1 MKAKHLILTLAAVAG
16 LSVACKPKDEPL
28 PAASIAINPSALTF
42 EKEGGSQ
49 TLTVAATRDWTV
61 SNDADWIAV
70 EPKSGKASN
79 DARTVTVKVLENNG
93 VDREASVK
101 FTIGL
106 DAKTLSV
113 KQAGKVAVVTGDGTK
128 ASPYSVA
135 KAVEVVSALAA
146 DTETEKPVYVKG
158 IISSIKSVETA
169 QFGNANYYIS
179 DDGSR
184 SGAQLY
190 IFQSY
195 YLGNVKFTAQD
206 QIKAGDEVIIYGKL
220 VNYKGNTPE
229 TVGKGSSCI
238 YSLNGK
244 VVEPADPNTAASK
257 TVKDFIAAAD
267 GSNYYRLKG
276 TVSKFNA
283 QYCSF
288 DLTDETGTIV
298 VWSVANKTDWVDKIK
313 DGGTVELA
321 GKYELYTNATTG
333 ETKHEVVNAVIFS
346 FTEAPVTP
354 AEKMSVGDATKAADG
369 KNVILE
375 NVLVYAKNK
384 SAVVVGDATGFIV
397 VYNKDG
403 VNANVGDKITVEG
416 AIGPYGGLKQ
426 VTSPKIT
433 AGTTGNALTYPAAKE
448 IASIND
454 YKPAATAPE
463 YVTLKGTLKVSGNYY
478 NIVVD
483 GADRQ
488 GSIQAPLDGAVPA
501 DLNGKPVVVT
511 GFFSGFAGTGDK
523 YVNIMMT
530 KIETTAGSFLSADKT
545 AITVEPTATSATF
558 NITSNVDWT
567 AKAETAGVTLDKTS
581 GNGNATVTAT
591 FPANTSTTADVVMT
605 ITLSGTG
612 VNPVTVTITQK
623 KVIAALTH
631 PLTTNIPEAD
641 FTVSK
646 ENSSYIDGK
655 VTVNGST
662 DQYFALKL
670 GTSKKSGKATVKLP
684 AGTKRIGFF
693 AVGWK
698 GSKVK
703 LTAAMGALGSQ
714 SRDNIRANVGAT
726 GNAPYKLVD
735 IFENPVGDSHY
746 FEIVFP
752 ADKLPNG
759 LPMDVEVEVSSS
771 PKTGTDARAIIFGI
785 NTYK

>member
-49 TLTVAATRDWTV
+49 TLTLTATRDWTV

-79 DARTVTVKVLENNG
+79 DARTVTVRVLENKG

-106 DAKTLSV
+106 DSKTLSV
-113 KQAGKVAVVTGDGTK
+113 KQAGAGSTEELLVYFNNFDKEAATRTYGTEGKYWPMLDQFEGWKNQTGKGAANVEYAFAAITARNNSASNGTHSAYPGSGVNNLFFGKENFFKVAGI
-128 ASPYSVA
+128 
-135 KAVEVVSALAA
+135 ALESGKT
-146 DTETEKPVYVKG
+146 DYTLSFGTEKYLKDADNTFNPAEFQVYV
-158 IISSIKSVETA
+158 S
-169 QFGNANYYIS
+169 
-179 DDGSR
+179 
-184 SGAQLY
+184 
-190 IFQSY
+190 
-195 YLGNVKFTAQD
+195 
-206 QIKAGDEVIIYGKL
+206 
-220 VNYKGNTPE
+220 
-229 TVGKGSSCI
+229 
-238 YSLNGK
+238 
-244 VVEPADPNTAASK
+244 
-257 TVKDFIAAAD
+257 
-267 GSNYYRLKG
+267 
-276 TVSKFNA
+276 
-283 QYCSF
+283 
-288 DLTDETGTIV
+288 
-298 VWSVANKTDWVDKIK
+298 
-313 DGGTVELA
+313 
-321 GKYELYTNATTG
+321 
-333 ETKHEVVNAVIFS
+333 
-346 FTEAPVTP
+346 
-354 AEKMSVGDATKAADG
+354 ADG
-369 KNVILE
+369 KKWVELSYKFPGAFQNGKWDLASSSFSVPAGTATLSIGFISRLASAHRLDDLKLEAATAAGNPVDFSKGVEVAALSGPKPAVPVTIAEAAKADKGTAVILE

-384 SAVVVGDATGFIV
+384 FAVVVGDATGFIV
-397 VYNKDG
+397 VYDKGG

-416 AIGPYGGLKQ
+416 AIGLHGGLKQ
-426 VTSPKIT
+426 VTDPRIT

-448 IASIND
+448 IAAIAD

-463 YVTLKGTLKVSGNYY
+463 YVTLKGTLKVSDNHY

-483 GADRQ
+483 GATRQ

-501 DLNGKPVVVT
+501 DLNGKLVVVT
-511 GFFSGFAGTGDK
+511 GFFSGFAGSDDK

-567 AKAETAGVTLDKTS
+567 AKAETAGVSLDKTS

-646 ENSSYIDGK
+646 ENSSFIDAK

-759 LPMDVEVEVSSS
+759 LPMDVDVEVSSS

-785 NTYK
+785 NIYK